1 MKNNPINSF
10 SSRHQVR
17 EKILFHPFRVP
28 FPCTSTQ
35 KSLLHLFHWNRSF
48 NAKPGWFQDHLVD
61 HVAFPTAWGSKLPL
75 MQGIA
80 FHESWAVRNGVSFL
94 TSELHYPEG
103 GFVGSTLVAAADGS
117 LEFYFNDTVG
127 SEGELIIADIPIVPS
142 KPLSEPIRE
151 LPPETDGLD
160 LFNAELQGDIY
171 TFVILENDEDNITLY
186 TGDTKCNVAY
196 KFTDKCINDL
206 YAVGVFDGL
215 HDSAHDSYLQVPL
228 FSASYFVN
236 FFGFFF
242 AGGCKLSTIHELLSR
257 IFKFALL

>member
-103 GFVGSTLVAAADGS
+103 GFIGSTLVAAADGS

-186 TGDTKCNVAY
+186 MGDTKCNVAY
-196 KFTDKCINDL
+196 KLRTNASMIFTPSVCL
-206 YAVGVFDGL
+206 TVCTT
-215 HDSAHDSYLQVPL
+215 AHMTV
-228 FSASYFVN
+228 
-236 FFGFFF
+236 
-242 AGGCKLSTIHELLSR
+242 
-257 IFKFALL
+257 IFRYHSFPHHTL